1 MKSEVGID
9 QATSEVNTILLTASK
24 QSLKRAIVRRRC
36 RISNSV
42 KKKWFDKDCRLKR
55 HEVRKL
61 ANQKCR
67 DPLNTEIRISY
78 HDILS
83 EYKNLLRTKQQ
94 SYKNEKVRQLTESQ
108 DCSQSFWNI
117 FKALPE
123 NVSSETLPPVK
134 EAEWLQHFGNLHS
147 APKMQSKDQNT
158 VLNELKS
165 LENLK
170 SSPNSLDY
178 PISVNELISAS
189 KKQKIK
195 KASYSD
201 LIKNEMIK
209 TSCDPLLAVYIKL
222 FNLVLSSG
230 IFPSIWCE
238 GIVIPIFKSGDKAD
252 TGNYRG
258 ICVSSCLGKFFS
270 TIINDRLLK
279 FVESRNILHPS
290 KIGFLKANRTSDH
303 IFTLRTLIE
312 KYC

>member
-1 MKSEVGID
+1 M
-9 QATSEVNTILLTASK
+9 NTILLTASK

-36 RISNSV
+36 RISNTV

-61 ANQKCR
+61 ANQKR
-67 DPLNTEIRISY
+67 GDPLNTEIRISY
-78 HDILS
+78 HDTLS
-83 EYKNLLRTKQQ
+83 EYKNSLRTKQQ
-94 SYKNEKVRQLTESQ
+94 NYKNEKVRQLTESQ

-134 EAEWLQHFGNLHS
+134 RQEWLQHFGNLHS
-147 APKMQSKDQNT
+147 APKMQSKDRNT

-165 LENLK
+165 FENLK

-189 KKQKIK
+189 KKQKNK
-195 KASYSD
+195 KALYSD
-201 LIKNEMIK
+201 LIKNKMIK

-238 GIVIPIFKSGDKAD
+238 GIITPILSPETKQIQEITERFF
-252 TGNYRG
+252 
-258 ICVSSCLGKFFS
+258 VSNCLGKFFS

-279 FVESRNILHPS
+279 FVESRNILHS
-290 KIGFLKANRTSDH
+290 SQIGFLKANRTS
-303 IFTLRTLIE
+303 E
-312 KYC
+312 KY